1 MIHPTKIQVRQS
13 NLQTSPTNNND
24 LQATLGEAY
33 ISKADCVSTHFITL
47 MMKAEMVSEQT
58 DVFNHPTWLS
68 ARDFIDFCCHEFKNI
83 KHNMPDIKAN
93 NKLKVVRVSKE
104 SMKKKLSKFSKG

>member
-1 MIHPTKIQVRQS
+1 
-13 NLQTSPTNNND
+13 
-24 LQATLGEAY
+24 
-33 ISKADCVSTHFITL
+33 
-47 MMKAEMVSEQT
+47 MMKAELVSEHT

-68 ARDFIDFCCHEFKNI
+68 AQDFIDFCCNEFTNI

-104 SMKKKLSKFSKG
+104 SMKKKLSTFSTG